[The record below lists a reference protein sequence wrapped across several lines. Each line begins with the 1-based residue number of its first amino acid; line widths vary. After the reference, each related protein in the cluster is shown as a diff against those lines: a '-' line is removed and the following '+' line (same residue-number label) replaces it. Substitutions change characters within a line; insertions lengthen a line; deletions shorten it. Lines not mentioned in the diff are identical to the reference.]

1 MLNELLEQ
9 LAEAAVAEA
18 IAVPKLM
25 DRNGDIWWRARDGR
39 MVRLTVLERGKQGY
53 GAMPVHKAGLDWK
66 RTANSLFEAWRVHEL
81 RALIAE
87 QAALSKAFFVDE
99 PNGDQ

>member
-1 MLNELLEQ
+1 MLE
-9 LAEAAVAEA
+9 
-18 IAVPKLM
+18 
-25 DRNGDIWWRARDGR
+25 RDGAAWCF
-39 MVRLTVLERGKQGY
+39 LALERGKQGY